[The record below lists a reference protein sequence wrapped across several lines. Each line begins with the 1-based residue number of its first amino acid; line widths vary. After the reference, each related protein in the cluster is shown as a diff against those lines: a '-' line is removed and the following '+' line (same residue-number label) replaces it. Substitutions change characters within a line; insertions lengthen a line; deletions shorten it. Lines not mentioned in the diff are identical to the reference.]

1 MTEADRK
8 DEAGA
13 KPASATEPSPRK
25 PANAAPDAVKDPSE
39 KTEGMPGLGG
49 KGGAQH
55 DEVDP
60 GSS

>member
-1 MTEADRK
+1 MTGADRK

-13 KPASATEPSPRK
+13 KPPDAAEPSPRK

-49 KGGAQH
+49 TGGAQNG
-55 DEVDP
+55 EVDP
-60 GSS
+60 GGS